1 MNFRDFLGT
10 LGASSVPKLP
20 DSDNILLEIK
30 SVPHVTSRYSDIL
43 RKAVGVVDPVNDELK
58 RIVTEYEE
66 EALEA
71 QYSEI
76 NMSDMLKDMISDGID
91 LLQDDLGTSFVASS
105 TSNTLTGGV
114 AASIENKIEH
124 RLPEKDNRYS
134 GSGRNSLGGSNNSSY
149 YQSNNDIIYPH
160 VDMSGASVIS
170 IATKSNKLSDSFL
183 QLLIQSYRDTRRQTS
198 VSTTGVVQNLSK
210 LRISLIANDGANAQ
224 ALQFASEKDYWTFVC
239 RIKQIVGGNLTLSYT
254 SKCHCQ
260 AVDKTSMTSGILNI
274 FGTDRV
280 SINHNVTVSGYD
292 YSIAVTDSTGKEIFA
307 VSLDE
312 LAALAINVDYEPPSS
327 SVLEIELAPYYCKDS
342 PHGGSN
348 SAKATGAIVQTTSQM
363 LRSDYLL
370 CLINKETGAAI
381 KSSQYASNLATI
393 SQNLIYIPLPDTT
406 NMLGDIMDS
415 NLSLFSQVGVL
426 GGMKYAGQES
436 SIELVEDIPYQSLL
450 TSSFSLA
457 DGGVGSDDS
466 NTTEYVDVLLKAP
479 QASRAARVY
488 IKSACNLPLNRKG
501 VAPSPYC
508 VVYLVGENG
517 AKLTSNTAESR
528 TFVVDKDNNPVW
540 NREILLQDGN
550 GGIEKATGVMIKI
563 KDGSAG
569 ILHHVHLGQVTIPIG
584 CFIYQTEADFCLPL
598 EATEKMDGVA
608 ASGEITL
615 STQLV
620 NVELVD
626 DDTVE
631 ERDVSATPS
640 KAQPTKRFSLTLS
653 MTSLLKSGS
662 SSTHAPS
669 VASNSTTT
677 SKILRRVSV
686 SDKTMHSAS
695 IVFKVRQTNP
705 FNVWWPFYGLFGAT
719 DSGRTQGHLLVGQS
733 LLTIRLEPGSGGIL
747 ANCNEVTT
755 HSAAATAA
763 QSNSEILVSIPWSQI
778 SHSTVLSES
787 VLVIAVT
794 VRHLISTPSQVAK
807 GELKYSLAELELLV
821 GPCLAS
827 RLQSVVSTR
836 VSVWNIRSQLKG
848 LSAATLATTIDRRP
862 SVYSPMKTSNT
873 TRKDAA
879 TVLPMAR
886 IIIGLLEESM
896 GIVESAQDGLHIRT
910 YQSLLTSYR
919 LRVYMAH
926 LVHLCR
932 NLIDGPDYT
941 VETVTTVLRS
951 DMDLATASYSVSDGD
966 NTDEL
971 RDLVLNKLDFLI
983 DSAIERV
990 RDYILCSYDHLRHD
1004 ISTCTSLLEELISG
1018 YHNAVKYIFFPYI
1031 ATKECFKRVKGN
1043 EFRLFLIRFL
1053 IDNNSRYED
1062 TIRSIVALKQWS
1074 YSPPMI
1080 LVEPKH
1086 ILDIIDWYSQII
1098 VQETRTWLGKTV
1110 QNAAIFKL
1118 NTHDL
1123 PWDVE
1128 TTNDDMFI
1136 TALPETLQIQLNVY
1150 MSLCT
1155 RTNVTTNSSV
1165 PASTGDSYVVGVPLA
1180 PHEEQALVKA
1190 RYAILMN
1197 DRTVHAIGQ
1206 SYMLLAEEYKR
1217 ALQTKHWEQGDRDS
1231 GEIKANLQFLLATL
1245 NDCHRV
1251 TSTHIQCMCDVLVSD
1266 QVNIS
1271 GILSSI
1277 QSAFSQVV
1285 TIALKFITR
1294 IVYNDMNSIM
1304 LDFDL
1309 LWPDGG
1315 SNVSRRICTVLDRF
1329 ITDIYSAVEPTQLVH
1344 ILACC
1349 AEVVVLRYLLYFRDR
1364 AESNNKLNKIET
1376 ERFIS
1381 DIHDL
1386 NELFTRSN
1394 PVINPAGTQS
1404 KSVLMQQL
1412 EYVQDIG
1419 DLLTL
1424 DADSKAYVELLKST
1438 LRRYSGSDC
1447 FVVGVSVL
1455 KLLVL
1460 PLRQDT
1466 DPALAALMNKTIA
1479 DVQKEA
1485 VIGSPKYLSY
1495 DREDLWLRL
1504 FDDVVSNRDDDVEP
1518 ESNPSSN
1525 ATAATP
1531 GGKEKRKSLTLSA
1544 LSVSTPSRVSKP
1556 LKYLREQ
1563 ASNLLEKVA
1572 LPIGDKAL
1580 KRKNEEY
1587 AVNIMRKLGLED
1599 DAVKEELFNDGS
1611 SDDTMSLVSGVSEL
1625 EPIDYTRSDE
1635 PDGMTCHVKVSN
1647 IKVKGLRSA
1656 SFMSSANPYVAIS
1669 LGQQRHKTK
1678 VIWNSNEGEFTN
1690 ITMLFKTSISRL
1702 VNQRISVRV
1711 YDKERIRRKRLM
1723 GAVNIKLAGIDVRKI
1738 GSWYALEGG
1747 SIGNNGDIYLNL
1759 ETVHV

>member
-1 MNFRDFLGT
+1 MSFRDFLGS
-10 LGASSVPKLP
+10 LGAPSLPKLP
-20 DSDNILLEIK
+20 ESDNILLEIK
-30 SVPHVTSRYSDIL
+30 AVPNVTSRYSDIL

-66 EALEA
+66 DALDA
-71 QYSEI
+71 QYTEI

-91 LLQDDLGTSFVASS
+91 LLQDDLGTSFVASNA
-105 TSNTLTGGV
+105 SNALAGGV

-124 RLPEKDNRYS
+124 RLPEKDNRHS
-134 GSGRNSLGGSNNSSY
+134 GSGRNSLGYNNSNVSY
-149 YQSNNDIIYPH
+149 YQSNHDIIYPH
-160 VDMSGASVIS
+160 VDMSGASVIN

-198 VSTTGVVQNLSK
+198 VNNTGVVHNISK

-224 ALQFASEKDYWTFVC
+224 ALQFASEKDYWTFIC
-239 RIKQIVGGNLTLSYT
+239 RVKQIVGGNLTLSYT

-260 AVDKTSMTSGILNI
+260 AVDKTSITSGILNM
-274 FGTDRV
+274 FGGTDRV

-292 YSIAVTDSTGKEIFA
+292 YSILVTDSMGKEIFG

-312 LAALAINVDYEPPSS
+312 LAALAINVDYEPPSTA
-327 SVLEIELAPYYCKDS
+327 VLEIELAPYYCKDLS
-342 PHGGSN
+342 HASSL
-348 SAKATGAIVQTTSQM
+348 SAKSTGSILQTTSQM

-370 CLINKETGAAI
+370 CLINKETGSAI
-381 KSSQYASNLATI
+381 KSSQFANNLATI
-393 SQNLIYIPLPDTT
+393 SDNRIYIPLPDTT
-406 NMLGDIMDS
+406 NSLGDIMDS

-426 GGMKYAGQES
+426 GGIKYAGQES
-436 SIELVEDIPYQSLL
+436 YIERVDDIPYQSLL
-450 TSSFSLA
+450 TSSFSLTDHGA
-457 DGGVGSDDS
+457 VSDENS
-466 NTTEYVDVLLKAP
+466 TTEYVDVLLKAP

-488 IKSACNLPLNRKG
+488 IKSACNLLSSRKG

-517 AKLTSNTAESR
+517 AKLTSNIAESR

-540 NREILLQDGN
+540 NREILLQDN
-550 GGIEKATGVMIKI
+550 NEGIEKATGVMIKI

-598 EATEKMDGVA
+598 ESTEKMDGVT

-626 DDTVE
+626 DDHVE
-631 ERDVSATPS
+631 DRDALATPS
-640 KAQPTKRFSLTLS
+640 KTQPAKRFSLTAS
-653 MTSLLKSGS
+653 MTALLKGGA
-662 SSTHAPS
+662 TTDS
-669 VASNSTTT
+669 VMNTVTSNSTTN
-677 SKILRRVSV
+677 KRLRRVNV

-695 IVFKVRQTNP
+695 IIFKVRQTNP
-705 FNVWWPFYGLFGAT
+705 FNVWWPFYGLFGAS
-719 DSGRTQGHLLVGQS
+719 DNGRTQGHLLVGQS

-755 HSAAATAA
+755 HNNAT
-763 QSNSEILVSIPWSQI
+763 QSEIVVSIPWSQI
-778 SHSTVLSES
+778 SYSTVLSES
-787 VLVIAVT
+787 VLVIAIT
-794 VRHLISTPSQVAK
+794 VRHLISSPSQIAK

-827 RLQSVVSTR
+827 RLQSVLSTR

-848 LSAATLATTIDRRP
+848 LSAATLGASMERRP
-862 SVYSPMKTSNT
+862 SVYSPLKSSHSTK
-873 TRKDAA
+873 KDAA
-879 TVLPMAR
+879 LVLPMAR
-886 IIIGLLEESM
+886 IIIGLLEERMS
-896 GIVESAQDGLHIRT
+896 ILNDPQNGLNIRT
-910 YQSLLTSYR
+910 YQSLLTGYR

-932 NLIDGPDYT
+932 NLADGPDYT
-941 VETVTTVLRS
+941 IETITTVLQS
-951 DMDLATASYSVSDGD
+951 DMNVTTTSYSVADCDSSDEIK
-966 NTDEL
+966 NNI
-971 RDLVLNKLDFLI
+971 LNKFDFLI

-990 RDYILCSYDHLRHD
+990 RDYVLCSYDHLRQD
-1004 ISTCTSLLEELISG
+1004 ISVCTNLLEELISG
-1018 YHNAVKYIFFPYI
+1018 YHNAVKYVFFPYI

-1043 EFRLFLIRFL
+1043 ELRLFLIQFL
-1053 IDNNSRYED
+1053 IDNNRRYDD
-1062 TIRSIVALKQWS
+1062 TIRSIITLKQWS
-1074 YSPPMI
+1074 YSSPMSI
-1080 LVEPKH
+1080 IESKH

-1110 QNAAIFKL
+1110 QNASIFKL
-1118 NTHDL
+1118 NAHDL

-1128 TTNDDMFI
+1128 TTNDDMYI
-1136 TALPETLQIQLNVY
+1136 TSLPETLQIQLNIY
-1150 MSLCT
+1150 MSLCKK
-1155 RTNVTTNSSV
+1155 TNMSTNCSV
-1165 PASTGDSYVVGVPLA
+1165 PASTGDSFAVSVPLT
-1180 PHEEQALVKA
+1180 PHEEQELMKS
-1190 RYAILMN
+1190 RYAIRMN
-1197 DRTVHAIGQ
+1197 DRTVSAIGQ

-1217 ALQTKHWEQGDRDS
+1217 ALQTKHWEQGSRDS

-1251 TSTHIQCMCDVLVSD
+1251 TSTHVPCICDVVVSD

-1271 GILSSI
+1271 NILASI
-1277 QSAFSQVV
+1277 QGAFNQVSN
-1285 TIALKFITR
+1285 IALKYITR
-1294 IVYNDMNSIM
+1294 ILFNDMNSIM

-1309 LWPDGG
+1309 LWPDSG
-1315 SNVSRRICTVLDRF
+1315 SNVNRRICTVIDRF
-1329 ITDIYSAVEPTQLVH
+1329 ITDIYNTVDRLQLVR

-1349 AEVVVLRYLLYFRDR
+1349 AEVVVLRYLVYFRDR
-1364 AESNNKLNKIET
+1364 AESNNKLSKVET
-1376 ERFIS
+1376 ERFVN
-1381 DIHDL
+1381 DIQDL
-1386 NELFTRSN
+1386 NELFIRNNPEIVSSGSSN
-1394 PVINPAGTQS
+1394 

-1412 EYVQDIG
+1412 EYIQDIG

-1424 DADSKAYVELLKST
+1424 DTDAKAYTELLRNT
-1438 LRRYSGSDC
+1438 LRRYSGSDY
-1447 FVVGVSVL
+1447 FAVGTSVL
-1455 KLLVL
+1455 KVLVVQ
-1460 PLRQDT
+1460 LRHDAT
-1466 DPALAALMNKTIA
+1466 PSLATLVNKTIM

-1495 DREDLWLRL
+1495 EREDLWIRL
-1504 FDDVVSNRDDDVEP
+1504 FDDIANNRDDDAEP
-1518 ESNPSSN
+1518 ESNASSN
-1525 ATAATP
+1525 AAATP
-1531 GGKEKRKSLTLSA
+1531 GGKEKRKSLNLSA

-1599 DAVKEELFNDGS
+1599 DAVKEELFDDGS
-1611 SDDTMSLVSGVSEL
+1611 SDDNMSLVSGVSEL
-1625 EPIDYTRSDE
+1625 EPIDYTKSDE
-1635 PDGMTCHVKVSN
+1635 QDGTLCHVKITN

-1669 LGQQRHKTK
+1669 LGQQRQKTK
-1678 VIWNSNEGEFTN
+1678 VIWNSNEGEFVNTT
-1690 ITMLFKTSISRL
+1690 ILFKTSISRL
-1702 VNQRISVRV
+1702 ANQRISVRV

-1747 SIGNNGDIYLNL
+1747 SIGSNGDIYLNL
-1759 ETVHV
+1759 ETVHI